1 MSKKNKKEYEKSDE
15 LTPSQNEQEEKEEQ
29 QNEQEESE
37 QQDEQEAKEQQEEQK
52 EQEEQQPEQ
61 PAPDPKDEEI
71 ANLKDQLLRTMAEYD
86 NYRKRAAKERL
97 ELTPEIT
104 ARTLTEFLPVM
115 DSLEHALNA
124 QCTDPNYKKGVEL
137 IRENFVTALTN
148 LGVEEIKSDGEPFDP
163 SFHQAVQQ
171 VEKEDAESGTV
182 AATFQKGYKIG
193 DKILRFAMVSVV
205 K

>member
-15 LTPSQNEQEEKEEQ
+15 LTPSQEEQEEQEK
-29 QNEQEESE
+29 QEE
-37 QQDEQEAKEQQEEQK
+37 EAKEQQEEQK
-52 EQEEQQPEQ
+52 EQEQEEQQSS
-61 PAPDPKDEEI
+61 PDPKDEEI

>member
-1 MSKKNKKEYEKSDE
+1 MSKKNKKEYEQSDE
-15 LTPSQNEQEEKEEQ
+15 LTPSQDEQEEQEKQEEEAKEEQ
-29 QNEQEESE
+29 
-37 QQDEQEAKEQQEEQK
+37 EQQEEQEEQ
-52 EQEEQQPEQ
+52 EQEEQQPS
-61 PAPDPKDEEI
+61 PDPKDEEI